1 MDIYRKFTAALESL
15 GVRGGVI
22 VAFSG
27 GADSTCLLSLFC
39 TAAARG
45 DFPYPLA
52 AAHLNHGLRGEE
64 AAREALR
71 LAAHKLPIKT
81 KIIKREEEKMG
92 GEEQ

>member
-1 MDIYRKFTAALESL
+1 MDIYRKFTEALRAL
-15 GVRGGVI
+15 GVHGGVI

-52 AAHLNHGLRGEE
+52 AAHLNHGLRGAE
-64 AAREALR
+64 AARDALFCS
-71 LAAHKLPIKT
+71 
-81 KIIKREEEKMG
+81 
-92 GEEQ
+92 

>member
-64 AAREALR
+64 AARGGKARRGGKTRRGPCGAEERRVGRGCR
-71 LAAHKLPIKT
+71 L
-81 KIIKREEEKMG
+81 
-92 GEEQ
+92 

>member
-45 DFPYPLA
+45 DFP
-52 AAHLNHGLRGEE
+52 
-64 AAREALR
+64 
-71 LAAHKLPIKT
+71 
-81 KIIKREEEKMG
+81 
-92 GEEQ
+92 